1 MTDVPGN
8 APLTK
13 MKKKKIFPALL
24 LSTSWW
30 LLLQSAWLR
39 QPKSIPG
46 YQRINLLSIGVFQL
60 SLLNKDPSNSK
71 VMITWRSRIWSHWF
85 KVWNGAKHL
94 AQRTWTTI
102 LEGNRCFRVYHKFRK
117 SGQVWSKQWEKR
129 IMEEAFSDRKGNN
142 MKMWKLTAMKSS
154 LAAVSC
160 KMTYCFAVFFCY
172 RVVLTT
178 RTPPRS

>member
-30 LLLQSAWLR
+30 LLWQSAWLP
-39 QPKSIPG
+39 QPGSIPG
-46 YQRINLLSIGVFQL
+46 YQRINLLSIDVFQL
-60 SLLNKDPSNSK
+60 LFLNKDHTESK

-94 AQRTWTTI
+94 AQRTWKTI
-102 LEGNRCFRVYHKFRK
+102 LEEKEIAISGYITNFRNQTKYGPSNGKKNNGRGLFWQKNKQYENVKTYGHEEQ
-117 SGQVWSKQWEKR
+117 SGS
-129 IMEEAFSDRKGNN
+129 G
-142 MKMWKLTAMKSS
+142 L
-154 LAAVSC
+154 L
-160 KMTYCFAVFFCY
+160 
-172 RVVLTT
+172 
-178 RTPPRS
+178 